1 MTMKRLLF
9 FLAALLLTVP
19 LLAQSGPNFE
29 RILLPIFTNPV
40 HGAFGSE
47 FHTELRAY
55 NDSQFTLT
63 VHGFDRQCPV
73 LCIPLPDLPFE
84 LPPQREVEPQDF
96 LMSGNPGR
104 FIYVPKD
111 RMADLSMNLRVFDV
125 TRSALN
131 FGTEMPIVRAA
142 DFRINRLTLLG
153 IPTDPKFRNTLR
165 IYSPDF
171 TNVLISINDQPPV
184 RVSLTAGAD
193 MFSPSYGVFTDFP
206 TGQGPV
212 RVTIDIES
220 LIITLVPIETPVW
233 AFVTVTNNETQAIST
248 ITPQP

>member
-1 MTMKRLLF
+1 MKRLTYF
-9 FLAALLLTVP
+9 VAALFLTVP
-19 LLAQSGPNFE
+19 LLAQTGATFE

-63 VHGFDRQCPV
+63 VHGFEKFCPV
-73 LCIPLPDLPFE
+73 TCIELPDLPFE
-84 LPPQREVEPQDF
+84 LPPHQELEPEDF
-96 LMSGNPGR
+96 LLNGNPGR

-125 TRSALN
+125 TRSAQN

-142 DFRINRLTLLG
+142 DFRTNRLTLLG

-165 IYSPDF
+165 IYSPEL
-171 TNVLISINDQPPV
+171 TNVQVSINDQPPV
-184 RVSLTAGAD
+184 RVSLAAGAD
-193 MFSPSYGVFTDFP
+193 MFSPAYGVFTDFP
-206 TGQGPV
+206 SGAGTV
-212 RVTIDIES
+212 RVTIDVES
-220 LIITLVPIETPVW
+220 LIISLLPIETPVW
-233 AFVTVTNNETQAIST
+233 AFVTVTNNDTQTIST